1 VVDSI
6 VKARELFPNG
16 LAILSN
22 SAGSCDDDDFVMA
35 KKTEESIGIPVIRH
49 EIKKPGCLDEVIDHF
64 AKKSNLIVKPNEI
77 CVIGDRLMT
86 DVIFANQNQM
96 ISILVDP
103 LSNTRDHP
111 VAMIFRSVPFH
122 FHPFSRQRY
131 FVSNRFSSCNRLLEL
146 KLVIPFVYFMLWLQ
160 KRWK

>member
-1 VVDSI
+1 MVESI

-86 DVIFANQNQM
+86 DVVFANQNQM

-111 VAMIFRSVPFH
+111 VAIIFRSVPPH
-122 FHPFSRQRY
+122 YTNLTLLIEQFSGCL
-131 FVSNRFSSCNRLLEL
+131 N
-146 KLVIPFVYFMLWLQ
+146 
-160 KRWK
+160 